1 MKSANFITYIPD
13 PQKVQSV
20 RRCVVTMRK
29 DPPLVAMW
37 FVICIGALIIGVC
50 INRDRSENE
59 AGQNHKEG
67 SLPTCPNKSVPGCP
81 PSAMQC

>member
-37 FVICIGALIIGVC
+37 FVICIGALIIGIWV
-50 INRDRSENE
+50 DWE
-59 AGQNHKEG
+59 
-67 SLPTCPNKSVPGCP
+67 PF
-81 PSAMQC
+81 